1 MIDLSDGLAIDLDR
15 VAVASGVGVALTA
28 VPVADGATAE
38 QALGG
43 GEDYELAFSAPD
55 PDAAVAA
62 FRAAGLRPPVRV
74 GSCTDDP
81 EERRLDGGRLEATGW
96 EHDW

>member
-1 MIDLSDGLAIDLDR
+1 MIDLSDGLALDLDR
-15 VAVASGVGVALTA
+15 VAVASGVGLAITD

-55 PDAAVAA
+55 PDVVGAA
-62 FRAAGLRPPVRV
+62 FRAARLRPPVRI

-81 EERRLDGGRLEATGW
+81 DERLLDGRRLQPVGW
-96 EHDW
+96 QHDW